1 MTPKTEAEMR
11 KMGFFKLD
19 AYREEL
25 RAKLTGNEKDDA
37 EIIVEIARIDDMMK
51 RLS

>member
-19 AYREEL
+19 AYRGEL

-37 EIIVEIARIDDMMK
+37 EVTVEIARVNDTME